1 VKRDAVPSPVSST
14 GKTESPFDRFTRN
27 MRALMA
33 VPKKELDAKIA
44 ATKRRRARA
53 KA

>member
-1 VKRDAVPSPVSST
+1 MARQAT
-14 GKTESPFDRFTRN
+14 ATEHHHSDETPFARFKRN

-33 VPKKELDAKIA
+33 VPKKELDAKMA
-44 ATKRRRARA
+44 AAKRRRAHT